1 MGNLLPVQ
9 SSNTN
14 NATKFKICSNL
25 TVETPE
31 QHFWRR
37 CGVSFL
43 FTFILIILPMCIE
56 QLL

>member
-9 SSNTN
+9 SQQYKQCNEI
-14 NATKFKICSNL
+14 KVCSKL